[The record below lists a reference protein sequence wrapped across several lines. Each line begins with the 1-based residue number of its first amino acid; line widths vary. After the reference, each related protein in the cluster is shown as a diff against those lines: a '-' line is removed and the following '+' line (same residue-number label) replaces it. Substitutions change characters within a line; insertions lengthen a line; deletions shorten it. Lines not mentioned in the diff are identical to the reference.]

1 MLDAQQ
7 QYCYTASMKATID
20 VPDGLYRRVKARAA
34 MEGRSVREVTVLLFE
49 RWLDEAPGL
58 ADAITEGDRPAA
70 ADTWLKRWE
79 AIGQRVAEGA
89 QDRRTTREIVITD
102 RSR

>member
-1 MLDAQQ
+1 MLDPWQ
-7 QYCYTASMKATID
+7 QYGYTASMKATID
-20 VPDGLYRRVKARAA
+20 VPDGLYRRVKARSA

-49 RWLDEAPGL
+49 RWLDESPGL
-58 ADAITEGDRPAA
+58 AEAIADVDRPAA

-79 AIGQRVAEGA
+79 AIGQRVAEAA
-89 QDRRTTREIVITD
+89 QDPRTTREIVIAD